1 MQNSG
6 SVNPISGGH
15 LGSAPSW
22 NALGPSVGVTISKPQ
37 TPQTS
42 SSGSMSLPHP
52 GTLGSSGTI
61 RQPNKEGKQYISQ
74 IQAPFC
80 RPFQSRRTNNQ
91 AKFWL
96 LFTCNWVSSSRWTL
110 STKFSWLL
118 TRLRIKHYWIMILDV
133 FHDVLWHWIKCQGT
147 ICH

>member
-1 MQNSG
+1 MRFLTHELGRGIFRWFIAFLANNILCAVMQNSG
-6 SVNPISGGH
+6 SVNPMSGGH

-61 RQPNKEGKQYISQ
+61 RQPNKEGKQHISQ
-74 IQAPFC
+74 
-80 RPFQSRRTNNQ
+80 N
-91 AKFWL
+91 
-96 LFTCNWVSSSRWTL
+96 
-110 STKFSWLL
+110 
-118 TRLRIKHYWIMILDV
+118 
-133 FHDVLWHWIKCQGT
+133 
-147 ICH
+147 